1 MSTLTR
7 SPACPCQGPCCL
19 SPVAAAL
26 QDPASRKRM
35 NNETRVSLAVA
46 SGFEAAHYLNAQKI
60 RTRMEKHFRWVY
72 CKKGL
77 VAVENEAWW
86 L

>member
-1 MSTLTR
+1 
-7 SPACPCQGPCCL
+7 
-19 SPVAAAL
+19 
-26 QDPASRKRM
+26 M